1 MRWPFYFLG
10 CQLLHHT
17 VPVVYTLL
25 LADNRDNRDNTAICI
40 ISGGLDS
47 LCVCAYLSEFKK
59 FQIKALTFSYGQRA
73 KREINTARKAT
84 KMLGIDDHRII
95 DINFM
100 KELYGNSNVLTS
112 KNMRISQKFNYNLVV
127 PLRNAIFITI
137 ASAWAF
143 SCNAVMI
150 AYGAHANDSRYPDCR
165 PEFAKSIAKSLN
177 LAEIDRIN
185 SGLKKRISIW
195 SPSLDGITKSQLV
208 KIGYK
213 LLGDKIFQT
222 WSCYSDGVR
231 IPGNGLVHCGR
242 CESCINRKRAFSK
255 AGIEDKTAYASIRK

>member
-1 MRWPFYFLG
+1 MFTR
-10 CQLLHHT
+10 
-17 VPVVYTLL
+17 L
-25 LADNRDNRDNTAICI
+25 LADSRADIAICI
-40 ISGGLDS
+40 TSGGLDS

-59 FQIKALTFSYGQRA
+59 FQIKALTFSYGQKA
-73 KREINTARKAT
+73 KREIRTAKKAS
-84 KMLGIDDHRII
+84 KMLGIDEHRII

-100 KELYGNSNVLTS
+100 KDLYDNSNALTS
-112 KNMRISQKFNYNLVV
+112 KNMKIGQKFNYNLVV

-150 AYGAHANDSRYPDCR
+150 AYGAHAGDSRYADCR
-165 PEFAKSIAKSLN
+165 PEFAISIAKSLN

-185 SGLKKRISIW
+185 LGLKKRISIW

-213 LLGDKIFQT
+213 LLGDKIFQA
-222 WSCYSDGVR
+222 WSCYSNGVR
-231 IPGNGLVHCGR
+231 IPGNGLAHCGR